1 MSINANAATP
11 SVERCAQGAERPF
24 PQPMQRTFDAHATRI
39 SPAALATVLAAHA
52 AAWLGLSGYAAE
64 TQRPIERPIL
74 ISLVTPATEPPKT
87 VLPVA
92 PPKISKP
99 VSRPVEKTVAR
110 MPVETARPKPL
121 PEPLLAVPAATPQEA
136 PPPAAEA
143 VPQAVP
149 AQAEDAPQDAP
160 APMQDMPQAV
170 VAAPQPAPIALPRFN
185 ADYLDNPAP
194 AYPSLSRRLG
204 EEGRVLLRVQVN
216 AAGAPTQVLLQQS
229 SGHARLDEVASA
241 TVRRWQF
248 VPARQG
254 SRPIEAWVTVPIKF
268 SLKG

>member
-1 MSINANAATP
+1 MSINANAATLC
-11 SVERCAQGAERPF
+11 VERSAPGAERPL
-24 PQPMQRTFDAHATRI
+24 PQPMQRPFDAHAMRI

-64 TQRPIERPIL
+64 TQPPIERPIL
-74 ISLVTPATEPPKT
+74 ISLITPAAEPPKT
-87 VLPVA
+87 APPVA

-99 VSRPVEKTVAR
+99 DSRPVEKTVAR
-110 MPVETARPKPL
+110 MPVETARPL
-121 PEPLLAVPAATPQEA
+121 PEAL
-136 PPPAAEA
+136 PPAAET
-143 VPQAVP
+143 V
-149 AQAEDAPQDAP
+149 PQDAP
-160 APMQDMPQAV
+160 AQAKDAPPTQDLPQPVAV
-170 VAAPQPAPIALPRFN
+170 APQPAPIALPRFN

-216 AAGAPTQVLLQQS
+216 ADGTPTQVLLQQS

-254 SRPIEAWVTVPIKF
+254 GRPVEAWVTVPIKF

>member
-1 MSINANAATP
+1 MSINANAATLC
-11 SVERCAQGAERPF
+11 VERSAPGAERPL
-24 PQPMQRTFDAHATRI
+24 PQPMQRPFDAHAMRI

-64 TQRPIERPIL
+64 TQPPIERPIL
-74 ISLVTPATEPPKT
+74 ISLITPAAEPPKT
-87 VLPVA
+87 APPLA

-110 MPVETARPKPL
+110 MPVETARPL

-136 PPPAAEA
+136 LPPAAEA
-143 VPQAVP
+143 VPQDAP
-149 AQAEDAPQDAP
+149 AQAEDAPPTQDL
-160 APMQDMPQAV
+160 PQAV
-170 VAAPQPAPIALPRFN
+170 AVAPQPAPIALPRFN

-216 AAGAPTQVLLQQS
+216 ADGTPTQVLLQQS

-254 SRPIEAWVTVPIKF
+254 GRPVEAWVTVPIKF

>member
-1 MSINANAATP
+1 MSINANAATLR
-11 SVERCAQGAERPF
+11 VERSAQGVERTLLPRYRLF
-24 PQPMQRTFDAHATRI
+24 NAHTTRI

-64 TQRPIERPIL
+64 TQPPLERPIL
-74 ISLVTPATEPPKT
+74 ISLVTPATESPKT
-87 VLPVA
+87 APPLA

-99 VSRPVEKTVAR
+99 LSRPVEKAVAR
-110 MPVETARPKPL
+110 MPVETARPRPL
-121 PEPLLAVPAATPQEA
+121 PEPLLAVPAATPQEV
-136 PPPAAEA
+136 PPTATEA
-143 VPQAVP
+143 VPQA
-149 AQAEDAPQDAP
+149 EDTPQDAP
-160 APMQDMPQAV
+160 PQHDMPQAV
-170 VAAPQPAPIALPRFN
+170 VAAPQPAPIELPRFN

-248 VPARQG
+248 LPARQG
-254 SRPIEAWVTVPIKF
+254 GRPVEAWVTVPIKF